1 MQRYINNA
9 IYRDY
14 TNDLAAEGFRVSP
27 FLASGLALIERN
39 APLPSQDCIVGY
51 AQKGTNDVRVM
62 ILSNDPVL
70 RAITDTRGREHE

>member
-27 FLASGLALIERN
+27 FLASGLALIESKSN
-39 APLPSQDCIVGY
+39 ACVVGY
-51 AQKGTNDVRVM
+51 AQKGATDARVM